1 MHETPPVR
9 RRGRSRREQRRRRRA
24 RRRRITW
31 TVTSVVIVIGG
42 ATTYAITGSDSGESS
57 ASGRAKAPSPSAVSA
72 RAKAGKAPADAPE
85 PSPSPTSTEKPF
97 DLGPALA
104 PVTALFGD
112 NRMSVAMLDVE
123 SGAMA
128 TYGHDAF
135 DTASI
140 VKVDILATLLL
151 QAQDQGRRLSTEE
164 RAQSAAMIQ
173 KSDNESTSALW
184 TRIGSASGLDAANE
198 RLGLFQTQGGSG
210 TVWGITQT
218 TAEDQIRLLQSVF
231 GDKSPLSEASR
242 AYIQDL
248 MLHVVGSQTW
258 GVSAA
263 ADSGTTALKNGWL
276 KRTQTKKWDVNS
288 IGRIEHEGRVYL
300 MAVLLN
306 GCSTQEVGI
315 SIVEQ
320 ASRASA
326 TAFSRKLGEKSPT

>member
-1 MHETPPVR
+1 MNANPPAR

-24 RRRRITW
+24 RRRRMTW
-31 TVTSVVIVIGG
+31 AVTSAVLLIGG
-42 ATTYAITGSDSGESS
+42 ATIYAITGSDSGESP
-57 ASGRAKAPSPSAVSA
+57 APDQAKAPSSSAVSA
-72 RAKAGKAPADAPE
+72 RAQAGEAPADATKPL
-85 PSPSPTSTEKPF
+85 PSPTLAQKPF
-97 DLGPALA
+97 DLEPALA

-112 NRMSVAMLDVE
+112 NRMSVAMLDVN
-123 SGAMA
+123 SGAVA

-140 VKVDILATLLL
+140 VKVNILAALLL
-151 QAQDQGRRLSTEE
+151 QAQDQDRSLSAEE

-184 TRIGSASGLDAANE
+184 TRIGSAPGLDAANE
-198 RLGLFQTQGGSG
+198 RLGLSQTQGGEG

-218 TAEDQIRLLQSVF
+218 TAEDQIRLLQCVF

-242 AYIQDL
+242 AYIRDL
-248 MLHVVGSQTW
+248 MRHVVGSQTW

-263 ADSGTTALKNGWL
+263 ADSGRTALKNGWL
-276 KRTQTKKWDVNS
+276 KRSQTEKWDVDS
-288 IGRIEHEGRVYL
+288 IGRIQHEGRVYL

-326 TAFSRKLGEKSPT
+326 AAFSRKLEEKST

>member
-1 MHETPPVR
+1 MHENPPVR

-24 RRRRITW
+24 RRRRMTW
-31 TVTSVVIVIGG
+31 AVTSVVILVGG
-42 ATTYAITGSDSGESS
+42 ATYAVTWSDSGGSS
-57 ASGRAKAPSPSAVSA
+57 AADRAKAPSPTAVSA
-72 RAKAGKAPADAPE
+72 RAKAGGAPADAPK
-85 PSPSPTSTEKPF
+85 PLPSPTPSQKSF

-135 DTASI
+135 DTASV

-173 KSDNESTSALW
+173 KSDNDSTSALW
-184 TRIGSASGLDAANE
+184 TRIGSAPGLDAANE
-198 RLGLFQTQGGSG
+198 RLGLLQTRGGQG

-242 AYIQDL
+242 TYIQDL

-263 ADSGTTALKNGWL
+263 SDSGTTALKNGWL

-320 ASRASA
+320 ASRASV
-326 TAFSRKLGEKSPT
+326 TAFSRKLGETSAG

>member
-1 MHETPPVR
+1 MHENPRAR

-24 RRRRITW
+24 RRRRIAW
-31 TVTSVVIVIGG
+31 TVTSVVLLIGG
-42 ATTYAITGSDSGESS
+42 ATTYAITGSDSGETS
-57 ASGRAKAPSPSAVSA
+57 ASARAKAPSAPAVSA
-72 RAKAGKAPADAPE
+72 RAKAREVPADP
-85 PSPSPTSTEKPF
+85 PKPLPSPTPAQKPF

-112 NRMSVAMLDVE
+112 NRMSVAILDVE

-140 VKVDILATLLL
+140 VKVDILAALLL

-173 KSDNESTSALW
+173 KSDNDSTSALW
-184 TRIGSASGLDAANE
+184 TRIGSAPGLDAANE
-198 RLGLFQTQGGSG
+198 RLGLFQTQGGKG

-248 MLHVVGSQTW
+248 MRHVVGSQTW

-263 ADSGTTALKNGWL
+263 ADSGTIALKNGWL

-288 IGRIEHEGRVYL
+288 IGRIQHEGRVYL

-326 TAFSRKLGEKSPT
+326 TAFSRKLREKSTT

>member
-1 MHETPPVR
+1 MDANPPAR
-9 RRGRSRREQRRRRRA
+9 RRGRSRREQRRRRKA
-24 RRRRITW
+24 RRRRTTW
-31 TVTSVVIVIGG
+31 AVTSVVILIGV
-42 ATTYAITGSDSGESS
+42 TVHAITGSDSGESS
-57 ASGRAKAPSPSAVSA
+57 ASARAKAPSPPAGSA
-72 RAKAGKAPADAPE
+72 RAKAGEVPAVAEPL
-85 PSPSPTSTEKPF
+85 PSPSATQKPF

-112 NRMSVAMLDVE
+112 NRMSVAMLDVD

-140 VKVDILATLLL
+140 VKVNILAALLL
-151 QAQDQGRRLSTEE
+151 QAQDQGRSLSAEE
-164 RAQSAAMIQ
+164 RVQSAAVIQ

-184 TRIGSASGLDAANE
+184 TRIGSAPGLDAANE
-198 RLGLFQTQGGSG
+198 RLGLSRTRGGGG

-248 MLHVVGSQTW
+248 MRHVVGSQAW

-276 KRTQTKKWDVNS
+276 KRTQTEKWDVNS

-300 MAVLLN
+300 MAVLLD

-326 TAFSRKLGEKSPT
+326 TAFSRKLKEKSTT

>member
-1 MHETPPVR
+1 M
-9 RRGRSRREQRRRRRA
+9 A
-24 RRRRITW
+24 W
-31 TVTSVVIVIGG
+31 TVTSVVILIGG
-42 ATTYAITGSDSGESS
+42 AAAYALTGGNSGESS
-57 ASGRAKAPSPSAVSA
+57 ASAGGKAPSPSAVSA
-72 RAKAGKAPADAPE
+72 RAKADEAPADASK
-85 PSPSPTSTEKPF
+85 PSPSPASTRKPF

-123 SGAMA
+123 TGAMA
-128 TYGHDAF
+128 TYGHDVF

-248 MLHVVGSQTW
+248 MRHVVGSQTW

-288 IGRIEHEGRVYL
+288 IGRIEREGRVYL

>member
-1 MHETPPVR
+1 
-9 RRGRSRREQRRRRRA
+9 RREQRRRRRA
-24 RRRRITW
+24 RRRRMTW
-31 TVTSVVIVIGG
+31 TVTSVVILVSG
-42 ATTYAITGSDSGESS
+42 ATTYAITRSDPGDPS
-57 ASGRAKAPSPSAVSA
+57 ALDRAKAPSPTTFSA
-72 RAKAGKAPADAPE
+72 RAKAGEAPADAPK
-85 PSPSPTSTEKPF
+85 PPPSPTPSQKSF

-135 DTASI
+135 DTASV

-173 KSDNESTSALW
+173 KSDNDSTSALW
-184 TRIGSASGLDAANE
+184 TRIGSARGLDAANE
-198 RLGLFQTQGGSG
+198 RLGLLQTRGGHG

-218 TAEDQIRLLQSVF
+218 TAEDQIRLLQAVF

-242 AYIQDL
+242 TYIQDL
-248 MLHVVGSQTW
+248 MRHVVPSQTW

-263 ADSGTTALKNGWL
+263 ADSGATALKNGWL
-276 KRTQTKKWDVNS
+276 KRTQTEKWDVNS

-320 ASRASA
+320 AVRASA
-326 TAFSRKLGEKSPT
+326 TAFSRKLGETSGN

>member
-1 MHETPPVR
+1 MDANPPAR
-9 RRGRSRREQRRRRRA
+9 RRGRSRREQRRRRKA
-24 RRRRITW
+24 RRRRTTW
-31 TVTSVVIVIGG
+31 AVASAVILIGVTVH
-42 ATTYAITGSDSGESS
+42 ALTGSDSGESS
-57 ASGRAKAPSPSAVSA
+57 ASARAKAPSPPAGSA
-72 RAKAGKAPADAPE
+72 RAKAGEAPADAAE
-85 PSPSPTSTEKPF
+85 PLPSPTSTQKPF

-112 NRMSVAMLDVE
+112 NRMSVAMLDVD

-140 VKVDILATLLL
+140 VKVNILAALLL
-151 QAQDQGRRLSTEE
+151 QAQDQGRSLSAEE
-164 RAQSAAMIQ
+164 RVQSAAVIQ
-173 KSDNESTSALW
+173 KSDNDSTSALW
-184 TRIGSASGLDAANE
+184 TRIGSATGLDAANE
-198 RLGLFQTQGGSG
+198 RLGLSRTRGGAG

-248 MLHVVGSQTW
+248 MRHVVGSQAW

-276 KRTQTKKWDVNS
+276 KRTQTEKWDVNS

-300 MAVLLN
+300 MAVLLD

-326 TAFSRKLGEKSPT
+326 TAFSRKLKEKSTT

>member
-1 MHETPPVR
+1 MHENPRAR

-24 RRRRITW
+24 RRRRIAW
-31 TVTSVVIVIGG
+31 TTTSVVVLIGG

-57 ASGRAKAPSPSAVSA
+57 ASARAKAPSAPAVSA
-72 RAKAGKAPADAPE
+72 RAKAREVPADP
-85 PSPSPTSTEKPF
+85 PKPLPSPTPAQKPF

-112 NRMSVAMLDVE
+112 NRMSVAILDVE

-140 VKVDILATLLL
+140 VKVDILAALLL

-173 KSDNESTSALW
+173 KSDNDSTSALW
-184 TRIGSASGLDAANE
+184 TRIGSAPGLDAANE
-198 RLGLFQTQGGSG
+198 RLGLLQTHGGKG

-248 MLHVVGSQTW
+248 MRHVVGSQTW

-263 ADSGTTALKNGWL
+263 ADSGTIALKNGWL

-288 IGRIEHEGRVYL
+288 IGRIQHEGRVYL

-326 TAFSRKLGEKSPT
+326 TAFSRKLREKSTT

>member
-1 MHETPPVR
+1 MHENPRVR
-9 RRGRSRREQRRRRRA
+9 RRARSRREQRRRRRA

-31 TVTSVVIVIGG
+31 AVTSVVILVGGG
-42 ATTYAITGSDSGESS
+42 ATYAITGSDSGDSS
-57 ASGRAKAPSPSAVSA
+57 APARAKAPSPPAVSA
-72 RAKAGKAPADAPE
+72 RAKAGDAPADAPTPL
-85 PSPSPTSTEKPF
+85 PSPAPAQKSF
-97 DLGPALA
+97 DLEPALA

-123 SGAMA
+123 TGAMA

-173 KSDNESTSALW
+173 KSDNDSTSALW
-184 TRIGSASGLDAANE
+184 TRIGSAPGLDAANE
-198 RLGLFQTQGGSG
+198 RLGLSQTQGGEG

-218 TAEDQIRLLQSVF
+218 TAADQIRLLQSVF

-248 MLHVVGSQTW
+248 MRHVVGSQTW

-276 KRTQTKKWDVNS
+276 KRTQTRKWDVNS
-288 IGRIEHEGRVYL
+288 IGRIQHEGHVYL

-326 TAFSRKLGEKSPT
+326 TAFSRKLGEKPTT

>member
-1 MHETPPVR
+1 M
-9 RRGRSRREQRRRRRA
+9 
-24 RRRRITW
+24 
-31 TVTSVVIVIGG
+31 TSVVILIGV
-42 ATTYAITGSDSGESS
+42 TIHAITGSDSGESS
-57 ASGRAKAPSPSAVSA
+57 ASARAKAPSPPAGSA
-72 RAKAGKAPADAPE
+72 RAKAGEVPAEAEPL
-85 PSPSPTSTEKPF
+85 PSPSATQKPF

-112 NRMSVAMLDVE
+112 NRMSVAMLDVD

-140 VKVDILATLLL
+140 VKVNILAALLL
-151 QAQDQGRRLSTEE
+151 QAQDQGRSLSAEE
-164 RAQSAAMIQ
+164 RVQSAAVIQ

-184 TRIGSASGLDAANE
+184 TRIGSAPGLDAANE
-198 RLGLFQTQGGSG
+198 RLGLSQTRGGGG

-248 MLHVVGSQTW
+248 MRHVVGSQAW

-276 KRTQTKKWDVNS
+276 KRTQTEKWDVNS

-300 MAVLLN
+300 MAVLLD

-326 TAFSRKLGEKSPT
+326 TAFSRKLKEKSTT

>member
-1 MHETPPVR
+1 MHENPRVR

-31 TVTSVVIVIGG
+31 TVTSVVILTGV
-42 ATTYAITGSDSGESS
+42 ATTYAITGSDSGQSS
-57 ASGRAKAPSPSAVSA
+57 ARAKAPSPPAVSA
-72 RAKAGKAPADAPE
+72 RAKAGDAPADAPE
-85 PSPSPTSTEKPF
+85 PLPSPTPAQESF
-97 DLGPALA
+97 DLEPALA

-112 NRMSVAMLDVE
+112 NRMSVAMLDVN
-123 SGAMA
+123 SGATA

-151 QAQDQGRRLSTEE
+151 QAQDQGRTLTTQE

-173 KSDNESTSALW
+173 KSDNDSTSALW
-184 TRIGSASGLDAANE
+184 TRIGSAPGLDAANE
-198 RLGLFQTQGGSG
+198 RLGLSQTQGGEG

-248 MLHVVGSQTW
+248 MRHVVGSQTW

-276 KRTQTKKWDVNS
+276 KRTRTKKWDVNS
-288 IGRIEHEGRVYL
+288 IGRIQHEGRVYL
-300 MAVLLN
+300 MVVLLN

-326 TAFSRKLGEKSPT
+326 AAFSRELREKSTT

>member
-1 MHETPPVR
+1 MHENPLAR

-24 RRRRITW
+24 RRRRMMW
-31 TVTSVVIVIGG
+31 SVTSFVVLIGG
-42 ATTYAITGSDSGESS
+42 ATTYAVTRSDSGDSS
-57 ASGRAKAPSPSAVSA
+57 TSDRATAPSPPAVSA
-72 RAKAGKAPADAPE
+72 RAKASEPPADTPKPLRSAPVR
-85 PSPSPTSTEKPF
+85 KPF

-151 QAQDQGRRLSTEE
+151 QAQYEGRRLSGEE
-164 RAQSAAMIQ
+164 RAQTAAMIQ
-173 KSDNESTSALW
+173 KSDNDSTSALW
-184 TRIGSASGLDAANE
+184 TRIGSARGLDAANA
-198 RLGLFQTQGGSG
+198 RLGLLQTRGGQG

-231 GDKSPLSEASR
+231 GDESPLSEASR
-242 AYIQDL
+242 TYIQDL
-248 MLHVVGSQTW
+248 MRHVVGSQTW

-276 KRTQTKKWDVNS
+276 QRTQVKKWDVNS
-288 IGRIEHEGRVYL
+288 IGRIQRGGRVYL

-326 TAFSRKLGEKSPT
+326 AAFARKLGETPAAG

>member
-24 RRRRITW
+24 RRRHMAW
-31 TVTSVVIVIGG
+31 TVTSVVVVIG
-42 ATTYAITGSDSGESS
+42 AAAHALTGSDSGEPS
-57 ASGRAKAPSPSAVSA
+57 ASAGGKAPSPSTVSA
-72 RAKAGKAPADAPE
+72 RAKAGEAPADTSK
-85 PSPSPTSTEKPF
+85 PSPSPTSTQKPF

-151 QAQDQGRRLSTEE
+151 QAQDEGRRLSTQE
-164 RAQSAAMIQ
+164 RTQSAAMIQ

-276 KRTQTKKWDVNS
+276 KRTQTEKWDVNS

-306 GCSTQEVGI
+306 GCSSQEVGI
-315 SIVEQ
+315 NIVEQ

-326 TAFSRKLGEKSPT
+326 TAFSRKLGEKSTT

>member
-1 MHETPPVR
+1 MHENPPVR

-24 RRRRITW
+24 RRRRMTW
-31 TVTSVVIVIGG
+31 TVTSVVILVSG
-42 ATTYAITGSDSGESS
+42 ATTYAITRSDPGDSS
-57 ASGRAKAPSPSAVSA
+57 ALDRAKAPSPTAVSA
-72 RAKAGKAPADAPE
+72 RAKAGEAPADAPKPP
-85 PSPSPTSTEKPF
+85 PSPAPSQKSF

-135 DTASI
+135 DTASV

-173 KSDNESTSALW
+173 KSDNDSTSALW
-184 TRIGSASGLDAANE
+184 TRIGSARGLDAANE
-198 RLGLFQTQGGSG
+198 RLGLLQTRGGHG

-242 AYIQDL
+242 TYIQDL
-248 MLHVVGSQTW
+248 MRHVVGSQTW

-288 IGRIEHEGRVYL
+288 IGRIEHEGHVYL

-320 ASRASA
+320 AARASV
-326 TAFSRKLGEKSPT
+326 TAFSRKLGETSAN

>member
-1 MHETPPVR
+1 MVL
-9 RRGRSRREQRRRRRA
+9 
-24 RRRRITW
+24 
-31 TVTSVVIVIGG
+31 IGG
-42 ATTYAITGSDSGESS
+42 FTTYAVTGSDSGESS
-57 ASGRAKAPSPSAVSA
+57 APARAKAPSLPAVSA
-72 RAKAGKAPADAPE
+72 RAKAGEAPAD
-85 PSPSPTSTEKPF
+85 SPKPLASPTPAQKSF
-97 DLGPALA
+97 DLEPALA

-112 NRMSVAMLDVE
+112 NRMSVAMLDVN

-128 TYGHDAF
+128 TYGRDAF

-151 QAQDQGRRLSTEE
+151 QAQDEGRKLSTEE
-164 RAQSAAMIQ
+164 RAQAAAMIQ
-173 KSDNESTSALW
+173 KSDNDSTSALW
-184 TRIGSASGLDAANE
+184 TRIGSGPGLDAANE
-198 RLGLFQTQGGSG
+198 RLGLSQTQGGEG

-242 AYIQDL
+242 AFIQDL
-248 MLHVVGSQTW
+248 MRHVVGSQAW

-288 IGRIEHEGRVYL
+288 IGRIQHEGRVYL

-306 GCSTQEVGI
+306 GCSSQEVGI
-315 SIVEQ
+315 SIVER

-326 TAFSRKLGEKSPT
+326 TAFSRELKGKSTT

>member
-9 RRGRSRREQRRRRRA
+9 RRRRTRREQRRRRKA

-42 ATTYAITGSDSGESS
+42 ATTYAITVSDSGESS
-57 ASGRAKAPSPSAVSA
+57 ASARAKAPPPSAASA
-72 RAKAGKAPADAPE
+72 RAKAGEAPADAPK
-85 PSPSPTSTEKPF
+85 PSPSPTSTQKPF
-97 DLGPALA
+97 DLGPALE
-104 PVTALFGD
+104 PVTGLFGD
-112 NRMSVAMLDVE
+112 NRMSVAVLDVE

-128 TYGHDAF
+128 TYGRDAF

-140 VKVDILATLLL
+140 VKVDILAALLL
-151 QAQDQGRRLSTEE
+151 QAQDEGRRLSTQE
-164 RAQSAAMIQ
+164 RTQSAAMIQ

-198 RLGLFQTQGGSG
+198 RLGLIQTQGGSG

-263 ADSGTTALKNGWL
+263 ADAGTTALKNGWL

-288 IGRIEHEGRVYL
+288 IGRIQHEGRVYL

-315 SIVEQ
+315 NIVEQ

-326 TAFSRKLGEKSPT
+326 TAFSRELGEKSTT

>member
-1 MHETPPVR
+1 MHENPPVR

-24 RRRRITW
+24 RRRRMTW
-31 TVTSVVIVIGG
+31 AVTSVVILVGG
-42 ATTYAITGSDSGESS
+42 ATYAVTWSDSGGSS
-57 ASGRAKAPSPSAVSA
+57 AADRAKAPSPTAVSA
-72 RAKAGKAPADAPE
+72 RAKAGGAPADAPK
-85 PSPSPTSTEKPF
+85 PLPSPTPSQKSF

-135 DTASI
+135 DTASV

-173 KSDNESTSALW
+173 KSDNDSTSALW
-184 TRIGSASGLDAANE
+184 TRIGSAPGLDAANE
-198 RLGLFQTQGGSG
+198 RLGLLQTRGGQG

-242 AYIQDL
+242 TYIQDL

-263 ADSGTTALKNGWL
+263 SDSGTTALKNGWL

-326 TAFSRKLGEKSPT
+326 TAFSRKLGETSAG

>member
-1 MHETPPVR
+1 MHENPRGR

-31 TVTSVVIVIGG
+31 TVTSVAILIGG
-42 ATTYAITGSDSGESS
+42 VTTYAITGSDSGEPSDP
-57 ASGRAKAPSPSAVSA
+57 ARAKAPSSAVSA
-72 RAKAGKAPADAPE
+72 RAKAGGAPADASEPL
-85 PSPSPTSTEKPF
+85 PSPIPALKSSF
-97 DLGPALA
+97 DLQPALA
-104 PVTALFGD
+104 PVIALFGA
-112 NRMSVAMLDVE
+112 NRMSVAMLDVK

-151 QAQDQGRRLSTEE
+151 QAQDEGRKLSTEE

-173 KSDNESTSALW
+173 KSDNDSTSALW

-198 RLGLFQTQGGSG
+198 RLGLSQTQGGGG

-248 MLHVVGSQTW
+248 MRHVVGSQTW

-288 IGRIEHEGRVYL
+288 IGRIQHEGRVYL

-326 TAFSRKLGEKSPT
+326 AAFSRQLKEKSTT

>member
-1 MHETPPVR
+1 MHENPPVR

-24 RRRRITW
+24 RRRRMTW
-31 TVTSVVIVIGG
+31 AVTSVVILVGG
-42 ATTYAITGSDSGESS
+42 ATYAVTWSDSGGSS
-57 ASGRAKAPSPSAVSA
+57 AADRAKAPSPTAVSA
-72 RAKAGKAPADAPE
+72 RAKAGEAPADAPK
-85 PSPSPTSTEKPF
+85 SLPSPTPSQKSF

-112 NRMSVAMLDVE
+112 NRMAVAMLDVE

-135 DTASI
+135 DTASV

-173 KSDNESTSALW
+173 KSDNDSTSALW
-184 TRIGSASGLDAANE
+184 TRIGSAPGLDAANE
-198 RLGLFQTQGGSG
+198 RLGLLQTRGGQG

-218 TAEDQIRLLQSVF
+218 TAEDQIRLLQCVF

-242 AYIQDL
+242 TYIQDL

-263 ADSGTTALKNGWL
+263 SDSGTTALKNGWL

-320 ASRASA
+320 ASRASV
-326 TAFSRKLGEKSPT
+326 TAFSRKLGETSAG

>member
-1 MHETPPVR
+1 MHENPPAR
-9 RRGRSRREQRRRRRA
+9 RRSRSRREQRRRRRA
-24 RRRRITW
+24 RRRRMTW
-31 TVTSVVIVIGG
+31 AVTSVVILIGG
-42 ATTYAITGSDSGESS
+42 VTTYAITESDSGESS
-57 ASGRAKAPSPSAVSA
+57 SRAQ
-72 RAKAGKAPADAPE
+72 AKAGGAPANPPE
-85 PSPSPTSTEKPF
+85 PLPSPSPTQKPF

-112 NRMSVAMLDVE
+112 NRMSVAMLDVD

-140 VKVDILATLLL
+140 VKVNILATLLL

-173 KSDNESTSALW
+173 KSDNDSTSALW
-184 TRIGSASGLDAANE
+184 TRIGSAPGLDAANE
-198 RLGLFQTQGGSG
+198 RLGLSQTQGGEG
-210 TVWGITQT
+210 TAWGITQT

-248 MLHVVGSQTW
+248 MRHVVGSQAW

-320 ASRASA
+320 ATRASA
-326 TAFSRKLGEKSPT
+326 TAFARELREKSTT

>member
-1 MHETPPVR
+1 MHENPPVR

-24 RRRRITW
+24 RRRRMTW
-31 TVTSVVIVIGG
+31 TVTSVVILVGG
-42 ATTYAITGSDSGESS
+42 ATTYAITRSDPGDPS
-57 ASGRAKAPSPSAVSA
+57 AVDLAKAPSPAAVSA
-72 RAKAGKAPADAPE
+72 KAKAGEAPADAPKAL
-85 PSPSPTSTEKPF
+85 PSPTPSQKSF

-135 DTASI
+135 DTASV

-173 KSDNESTSALW
+173 KSDNDSTSALW
-184 TRIGSASGLDAANE
+184 TRIGSAPGLDAANE
-198 RLGLFQTQGGSG
+198 RLGLLQTRGGQG

-231 GDKSPLSEASR
+231 GDESPLSEASR
-242 AYIQDL
+242 TYIQDL
-248 MLHVVGSQTW
+248 MRNVVGSQTW

-276 KRTQTKKWDVNS
+276 KRTQTEKWDVNS

-326 TAFSRKLGEKSPT
+326 TAFSRKLGETSAG

>member
-1 MHETPPVR
+1 MTSAVILI
-9 RRGRSRREQRRRRRA
+9 GV
-24 RRRRITW
+24 
-31 TVTSVVIVIGG
+31 TVH
-42 ATTYAITGSDSGESS
+42 ALTGSDSGESS
-57 ASGRAKAPSPSAVSA
+57 ASARAKAPSPPAGSA
-72 RAKAGKAPADAPE
+72 RAKAGEAPADASE
-85 PSPSPTSTEKPF
+85 PLPSPTATQEPF

-128 TYGHDAF
+128 TYGHDTF

-140 VKVDILATLLL
+140 VKVNILAALLL
-151 QAQDQGRRLSTEE
+151 QAQDQGRSLSAEE
-164 RAQSAAMIQ
+164 RVQSAAVIQ
-173 KSDNESTSALW
+173 KSDNDSTSALW
-184 TRIGSASGLDAANE
+184 TRIGSAPGLDAANE
-198 RLGLFQTQGGSG
+198 RLGLAQTRGGGG

-231 GDKSPLSEASR
+231 GDKSALSEASR

-248 MLHVVGSQTW
+248 MRHVVGSQAW

-276 KRTQTKKWDVNS
+276 KRTRTEKWDVNS

-300 MAVLLN
+300 MAVLLD

-326 TAFSRKLGEKSPT
+326 TAFARELKEKATA

>member
-1 MHETPPVR
+1 MHDNPPTR
-9 RRGRSRREQRRRRRA
+9 RRGRSRREQRRRRRD
-24 RRRRITW
+24 RRRHMTW
-31 TVTSVVIVIGG
+31 TVTSAVILTGG
-42 ATTYAITGSDSGESS
+42 ATYAITGTDSAESS
-57 ASGRAKAPSPSAVSA
+57 SSTRAKAPSPPAVSA
-72 RAKAGKAPADAPE
+72 RAKAGEAPADAPE
-85 PSPSPTSTEKPF
+85 PSPSPTSTRRPF

-151 QAQDQGRRLSTEE
+151 QAQDEGRRLSTEE

-173 KSDNESTSALW
+173 KSDNASTSALW
-184 TRIGSASGLDAANE
+184 TRIGSAPGLDAANE
-198 RLGLFQTQGGSG
+198 RLGLTQTQGGGG

-218 TAEDQIRLLQSVF
+218 TAEDQIRLLQAVF
-231 GDKSPLSEASR
+231 GDESPLSEASR

-248 MLHVVGSQTW
+248 MRHVVGSQTW

-276 KRTQTKKWDVNS
+276 KRTQTKKWVVNS
-288 IGRIEHEGRVYL
+288 IGRIEREGRVYL

-320 ASRASA
+320 ATRASA
-326 TAFSRKLGEKSPT
+326 AAFSRRVREKSTT

>member
-1 MHETPPVR
+1 MHENPPAR
-9 RRGRSRREQRRRRRA
+9 RRGRSRREQRHRRRA

-31 TVTSVVIVIGG
+31 TATSVVILIGG
-42 ATTYAITGSDSGESS
+42 ATCAITGTDSGDSS
-57 ASGRAKAPSPSAVSA
+57 APTRAKAPSPPAVSA
-72 RAKAGKAPADAPE
+72 RAKAGDAPADTTE
-85 PSPSPTSTEKPF
+85 PLPSPTSTQKPF
-97 DLGPALA
+97 DLEPALA

-151 QAQDQGRRLSTEE
+151 QAQDQGRRLTTEE

-184 TRIGSASGLDAANE
+184 TRIGSAPGLDAANE
-198 RLGLFQTQGGSG
+198 RLGLSQTQGGEG

-248 MLHVVGSQTW
+248 MRHVVESQTW

-276 KRTQTKKWDVNS
+276 RRTQTKKWDVNS
-288 IGRIEHEGRVYL
+288 IGRIQRDGRVYL

-306 GCSTQEVGI
+306 NCSTQEVGI

-320 ASRASA
+320 ATRASA
-326 TAFSRKLGEKSPT
+326 TAFSRKLREETTT

>member
-1 MHETPPVR
+1 M
-9 RRGRSRREQRRRRRA
+9 
-24 RRRRITW
+24 TW
-31 TVTSVVIVIGG
+31 TVTSVVILVGG
-42 ATTYAITGSDSGESS
+42 AATYAITRSDPGDSS
-57 ASGRAKAPSPSAVSA
+57 SVDLAKAPSPTAVSA
-72 RAKAGKAPADAPE
+72 KAKAGDVPADARADAQTPQ
-85 PSPSPTSTEKPF
+85 PSPTPSQKSF

-123 SGAMA
+123 SGALA

-135 DTASI
+135 DTASV

-151 QAQDQGRRLSTEE
+151 QAQDQGRTLTTEE

-173 KSDNESTSALW
+173 KSDNDSTSALW
-184 TRIGSASGLDAANE
+184 TRIGSAPGLDAANE
-198 RLGLFQTQGGSG
+198 RLGLLQTRGGHG

-231 GDKSPLSEASR
+231 GDNSPLSEASR
-242 AYIQDL
+242 TYIQDL
-248 MLHVVGSQTW
+248 MRHVVGSQTW

-263 ADSGTTALKNGWL
+263 SDSGTTALKNGWL
-276 KRTQTKKWDVNS
+276 KRTQTEKWDVNS
-288 IGRIEHEGRVYL
+288 IGRIEHGGRVYL

-326 TAFSRKLGEKSPT
+326 TAFSRKLGETSDS